1 MDLGGETLNIR
12 SLCLAI
18 LSMGDASGYEINKLF
33 QGPFSHIYEASFG
46 SIYPALGKLTED
58 GLVTCTAMA
67 QEKKPDKKV
76 YRLTQTGRAALLD
89 ELAIM
94 PGADRVRSDFLI
106 VMMFAHL
113 LPAGHVSAAVDKRL
127 EIYCE
132 LQGHLAKGELE
143 GQEIPESNP
152 ACTEFVRGYGVAMI
166 KASIDY
172 IEENR
177 HLVESASLLAETRA
191 AE

>member
-1 MDLGGETLNIR
+1 MNIR

-18 LSMGDASGYEINKLF
+18 LSMGDTSGYEINKLF

-58 GLVTCTAMA
+58 RLVTCTALA

-76 YRLTQTGRAALLD
+76 YSLTQAGRAALLD
-89 ELAIM
+89 DLALM
-94 PGADRVRSDFLI
+94 PGVDRVRSDFLV

-113 LPAGHVSAAVDKRL
+113 LPTAHVSAAVDKRI
-127 EIYCE
+127 EIYLDL
-132 LQGHLAKGELE
+132 LQHIEKGELE
-143 GQEIPESNP
+143 GQQIPQSNA
-152 ACTEFVRGYGVAMI
+152 ACTEFVRGYGAAMI
-166 KASIDY
+166 KASVDY
-172 IEENR
+172 LEENR
-177 HLVESASLLAETRA
+177 HLVEGASLLADTRA

>member
-1 MDLGGETLNIR
+1 MNIR

-46 SIYPALGKLTED
+46 SIYPALGKLTEER
-58 GLVTCTAMA
+58 LVTCTALA

-76 YRLTQTGRAALLD
+76 YRLTQSGRAALMD
-89 ELAIM
+89 ELEIM
-94 PGADRVRSDFLI
+94 PGADRVRSDFL
-106 VMMFAHL
+106 VLMMFAHL
-113 LPAGHVSAAVDKRL
+113 LPTGHVSAAVDKRIK
-127 EIYCE
+127 IYTE
-132 LQGHLAKGELE
+132 LLGHLAEGKIE
-143 GQEIPESNP
+143 GQEIPESDP
-152 ACTEFVRGYGVAMI
+152 ACTEFVRGYGAAMI
-166 KASIDY
+166 RASIEY

-177 HLVESASLLAETRA
+177 HLVEGASLLADTRA

>member
-1 MDLGGETLNIR
+1 
-12 SLCLAI
+12 
-18 LSMGDASGYEINKLF
+18 MGDASGYQINKLF
-33 QGPFSHIYEASFG
+33 QGPFSHIYEASYG

-58 GLVTCTAMA
+58 GLVTCAALA

-76 YRLTQTGRAALLD
+76 YSLTQSGRAALMD

-94 PGADRVRSDFLI
+94 PGADRVRSDFLV

-113 LPAGHVSAAVDKRL
+113 LPTSHVSAAVDKRIHIYRELLQHL
-127 EIYCE
+127 E
-132 LQGHLAKGELE
+132 KGELE
-143 GQEIPESNP
+143 GQKIPESNP
-152 ACTEFVRGYGVAMI
+152 ACTEFIRGYGAAMI

-172 IEENR
+172 VEDNR
-177 HLVESASLLAETRA
+177 HLVEGASLLAETRA